1 MSFIFQL
8 QKFRTHHQVIRYVY
22 FIPNKFSKFPLFQDS
37 SILLEANKTELLPNK
52 QAYGSAKRKLDNESQ
67 IISAK
72 RILRQSVIKEVPFT
86 NHAENHNME
95 VKANVKQPPYSNLE
109 NKLRDSQRRCRI
121 YVDDI
126 TKYKEGE
133 KKKHILLNKSSK
145 LLSSCQKR
153 TVVKMKAIGEEC
165 DIRTDDDKNKDL
177 DRNERATVE
186 GSDMIVGYKK
196 NLKNKGKLFLI
207 RVLSGIHCA
216 F

>member
-1 MSFIFQL
+1 MFQL
-8 QKFRTHHQVIRYVY
+8 TKVRTHHQVIRYVY
-22 FIPNKFSKFPLFQDS
+22 FIPNEFSKFPLFQDS
-37 SILLEANKTELLPNK
+37 SRLLKGNPKELLLNK

-86 NHAENHNME
+86 DHAENHNME
-95 VKANVKQPPYSNLE
+95 VKAKVKQPPNSNLE
-109 NKLRDSQRRCRI
+109 SKLRDSQRRCRI

-133 KKKHILLNKSSK
+133 KKKRILLNKSSK
-145 LLSSCQKR
+145 LLSSRQKH

-165 DIRTDDDKNKDL
+165 DIRTDDDEKKDL
-177 DRNERATVE
+177 DKDERAIVE
-186 GSDMIVGYKK
+186 GSDMIVGYIK

-207 RVLSGIHCA
+207 IFR
-216 F
+216 